1 MPADNPPPTPLDAPR
16 PVRPGEELPL
26 EALASLVRS
35 RLGRGSGEPVEVE
48 QFPGGHSNLTY
59 LVRVGADEFVLRRP
73 PFGAKAIKAG
83 HDMGRE
89 YRVLARL
96 HPAYPKAPRP
106 LFFCDEAE
114 SPFGAPFYLM
124 DRVRGVII
132 RNKPPRGVE
141 LTPALMGRLS
151 DAFVATLVELHALD
165 VQAVGLGD
173 LGKPEGYLSR
183 QVKGWSERY
192 RTAQTDEVPDL
203 EAAITWLGANLPAR
217 EAGATL
223 IHNDFKFDNLVLD
236 PADLGRV
243 LAVLDW
249 EMVTVGDPLSDLG
262 TALAYWAEPG
272 DDDAYRSLGF
282 SLGHVPGSPRRRELA
297 ALYAEKAGRPVDGI
311 TFYYVLALFKLAV
324 ILQQLHYR
332 YRKGMTKD
340 ERFAPLG
347 FAVAILARRASE
359 ALARGHID
367 P

>member
-1 MPADNPPPTPLDAPR
+1 MPDAPPAPLDAPR

-26 EALASLVRS
+26 DALASLVRE
-35 RLGRGSGEPVEVE
+35 RLGRGPDEPVAVE

-59 LVRVGADEFVLRRP
+59 LVRVGADEYVLRRP

-96 HPAYPKAPRP
+96 NPAYPKAPRP

-124 DRVRGVII
+124 ERVRGVII

-141 LTPALMGRLS
+141 MTPELMRRLS
-151 DAFVATLVELHALD
+151 TAFVETLAELHALD

-173 LGKPEGYLSR
+173 LGKPEGYLAR

-192 RTAQTDEVPDL
+192 RTAQTDEVPDVD
-203 EAAITWLGANLPAR
+203 AAINWLGANLPEC

-236 PADLGRV
+236 PDDLARV
-243 LAVLDW
+243 KAVLDW

-272 DDDAYRSLGF
+272 DDDAYRALGF
-282 SLGHVPGSPRRRELA
+282 SIGHLPGSFRRRDVLS
-297 ALYAEKAGRPVDGI
+297 LYADKTGRPVSHI
-311 TFYYVLALFKLAV
+311 VFYYVLALFKLSV
-324 ILQQLHYR
+324 ILQQLHFR
-332 YRKGMTKD
+332 YRKGMTTD

-347 FAVAILARRASE
+347 FAVAILGRRASE
-359 ALARGHID
+359 AVAKGHIE